1 MTHTFLVSSEEQGQR
16 LDHFL
21 AEHVTSLSRSYL
33 QRLVAEGCILVDGQV
48 RRPSYRLKV
57 GQQVDFILPKSKVL
71 DITPE
76 SIKLDILHE
85 DDDIVAINKPAG
97 LVVHPSPGH
106 LSKTL
111 VHRLLAHLP
120 DLPSI
125 GGYLRPGIVHR
136 LDKDTS
142 GVLVVTKNDAA
153 HRDISRQF
161 KDRTVYKRYV
171 ALVYGVVKEDKGTII
186 MPIGRHPKDR
196 KRISIHTRFPRPAR
210 TDWEVQK
217 RFADFTLLDLFL
229 KTGRTHQARVHL
241 AARGHPVVGDPVY
254 AKRKWLASIKNPKL
268 KEVLKGVKRQ
278 LLHSHVLG
286 LRHPGTGHY
295 MEFTSPVPEDMKEVI
310 EAIGKIANVVP
321 DSYR

>member
-1 MTHTFLVSSEEQGQR
+1 MIYTFVVSFKKQGQR

-21 AEHVTSLSRSYL
+21 AGHVTFLSRSYL
-33 QRLVAEGCILVDGQV
+33 QRLVSEGCVLVNGQA

-57 GQQVDFILPKSKVL
+57 GQRIDLTLPQPKVVE
-71 DITPE
+71 ISPE
-76 SIKLDILHE
+76 PIRLDILHE
-85 DDDIVAINKPAG
+85 DDDIVVINKPAG

-106 LSKTL
+106 LSRTL
-111 VHRLLAHLP
+111 VHGLLAHLP
-120 DLPSI
+120 DLPGI

-153 HRDISRQF
+153 HKDISKQF
-161 KDRTVYKRYV
+161 KDRTVYKRYL
-171 ALVYGVVKEDKGTII
+171 ALVYGAIKEDKGTII

-196 KRISIHTRFPRPAR
+196 KRISIHTRFPRAAE
-210 TDWEVQK
+210 TDWQVQK
-217 RFADFTLLDLFL
+217 RFADFTLLDLIL

-241 AARGHPVVGDPVY
+241 SAKGHPVVGDPVY
-254 AKRKWLASIKNPKL
+254 AKRKWLASIKNPKV
-268 KEVLKGVKRQ
+268 KEVLKGVRRQ

-295 MEFTSPVPEDMKEVI
+295 MEFTSPLPEDMKEVI
-310 EAIGKIANVVP
+310 EAIGKNC
-321 DSYR
+321 